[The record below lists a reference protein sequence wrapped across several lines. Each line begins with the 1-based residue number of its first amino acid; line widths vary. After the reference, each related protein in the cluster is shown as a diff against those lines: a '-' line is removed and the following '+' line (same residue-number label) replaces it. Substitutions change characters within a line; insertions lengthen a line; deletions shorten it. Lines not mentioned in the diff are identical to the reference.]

1 MMHCLAV
8 SACNL
13 WTMPGII
20 PQVIVAAVTAVAQNK
35 VKTFMNAQLNMGTK
49 KAPPSGRA
57 LEVRRRC
64 YALAVAKRVT

>member
-1 MMHCLAV
+1 
-8 SACNL
+8 
-13 WTMPGII
+13 MPGII